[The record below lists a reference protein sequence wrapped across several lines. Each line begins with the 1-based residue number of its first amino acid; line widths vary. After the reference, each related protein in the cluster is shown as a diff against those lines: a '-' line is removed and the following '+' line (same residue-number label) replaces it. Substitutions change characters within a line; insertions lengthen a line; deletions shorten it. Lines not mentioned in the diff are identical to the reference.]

1 MASKEVTV
9 NKLLL
14 LVLSTILTA
23 CFKVGPDYKHPE
35 IVPPTHWR
43 NTETDTLLNAT
54 NSQWWQQLGDPVLND
69 LIKQAVQGNYDL
81 KIAIANVEQYMGL
94 YGSTRSNLFPQITGT
109 FNYQHPQLT
118 TSPQFRP
125 TSDSLNLSGG
135 MNWQIDIWGAL
146 RRANEAAMADLL
158 SQEATRQAVML
169 TLVSQVAQ
177 TYINLRQLDK
187 QLEITKET
195 VATLKEGLRINTIRF
210 QEGYTSNLEVQQT
223 DSEFQRRS
231 AQIPQYEQ
239 SIAITENALNVLLGN
254 NPGPIKR
261 GLPLDKLKLPAIP
274 AGLPSDLLIRRPDIA
289 QAEQQ
294 LISANAQIGVAR
306 AQYFPNIS
314 LTGNVGQISSQ
325 AASLF
330 APGANFWTIGSAIAT
345 PIFTA
350 GKIAGQVQA
359 AEAFQQAAL
368 ANYKLSIITGF
379 SEFENALVSLIKT
392 KEQDQKQVD
401 RVSANRKYFN
411 LSRIRYEEGYVDY
424 ITELDAI
431 RQLFDAQVEEATAH
445 AATYTSAIDLYLAM
459 GGGWITD
466 EEKTANLP
474 KPTDAAF
481 FP

>member
-1 MASKEVTV
+1 M

-14 LVLSTILTA
+14 SFMLIALTA
-23 CFKVGPDYKHPE
+23 CFKVGPDYKRPD
-35 IVPPTHWR
+35 IDTPTHWR
-43 NTETDTLLNAT
+43 NTEKEAVLNA
-54 NSQWWQQLGDPVLND
+54 SDHLWWEQLHDPVLNK
-69 LIKQAVQGNYDL
+69 LIKQAVQNNYDL

-94 YGSTRSNLFPQITGT
+94 YGSTRSNLFPQIAGA
-109 FNYQHPQLT
+109 FKYQHPQMA
-118 TSPQFRP
+118 TSPQYRP
-125 TSDSLNLSGG
+125 TGDALNLSGG

-177 TYINLRQLDK
+177 TYIQLRKYDK

-195 VATLKEGLRINTIRF
+195 VSSLKEGLRINTIRF
-210 QEGYTSNLEVQQT
+210 EEGYTSNLEVQQT
-223 DSEFQRRS
+223 ESEYQRRS
-231 AQIPQYEQ
+231 ALIPKYEQ
-239 SIAITENALNVLLGN
+239 DIALTENALNVLLGK
-254 NPGPIKR
+254 NPGTIER
-261 GLPLDKLKLPAIP
+261 GLALDKLKLPAIP

-289 QAEQQ
+289 KAEQQ
-294 LISANAQIGVAR
+294 LIAANAQIGVAR

-325 AASLF
+325 AANLF

-359 AEAFQQAAL
+359 AEGLQQATL
-368 ANYKLSIITGF
+368 ANYKRAIITGF
-379 SEFENALVSLIKT
+379 SEFENALISLIKT
-392 KEQDQKQVD
+392 KEQNQKQIE
-401 RVSANRKYFN
+401 RVSANRQYYN

-431 RQLFDAQVEEATAH
+431 RQLFDAQVEETA
-445 AATYTSAIDLYLAM
+445 ALASTFISAIDLYLAM
-459 GGGWITD
+459 GGGWIVQ
-466 EEKTANLP
+466 EEKANNIP